1 MKKINEILR
10 EIEIK
15 PQRYQKEGNIY
26 IVEDSDSKYVVK
38 RNDNPIYEYLNQRN
52 FDYYPKTIVKNGYE
66 IVEYEED
73 IDISNEEKI
82 VDLISLAALLHTK
95 TTYYKS
101 VNEFDY
107 QSIYEDLKKKIEQR
121 EVFYNNLMDMVENQ
135 IFMSPSSYLLA
146 RHITQIF
153 NVISYCEHN
162 IDEWYKKI
170 KDKNKMRVS
179 IIHNNLS
186 LDHYV
191 NKKLISWN
199 KAKFSTPVFDIY
211 HLYQETYKEYV
222 WDELMKEYISNYPL
236 HDDELELFYILIS
249 IPKEIQL
256 SYDEYQNTLLV
267 NNLLEYISKT
277 GTFID
282 TMKKTSL

>member
-1 MKKINEILR
+1 MKKINEILK
-10 EIEIK
+10 EFEIK

-26 IVEDSDSKYVVK
+26 IVEANESKYIIK
-38 RNDNPIYEYLNQRN
+38 KNDNPIYEYLNQRN
-52 FDYYPKTIVKNGYE
+52 FNYYPKTIVKDGYE

-73 IDISNEEKI
+73 VSRPDEEKLI
-82 VDLISLAALLHTK
+82 DLVSLAALLHSK

-107 QSIYEDLKKKIEQR
+107 QAIYEELKKKVEKGNNY
-121 EVFYNNLMDMVENQ
+121 YNNLMDIVESQ
-135 IFMSPSSYLLA
+135 IFMSPSFYLLA
-146 RHITQIF
+146 RHITQVF
-153 NVISYCEHN
+153 NVINYCEYS
-162 IDEWYKKI
+162 IDEWYKNI

-179 IIHNNLS
+179 IVHNNLS

-191 NKKLISWN
+191 NDKLVSWN

-211 HLYQETYKEYV
+211 HLYQDTYKDYV
-222 WDELMKEYISNYPL
+222 WDELMKEYLSSYPL

-249 IPKEIQL
+249 IPKNIEL
-256 SYDEYQNTLLV
+256 SHNEYQNTNIV

-277 GTFID
+277 GTFIE
-282 TMKKTSL
+282 TMKKTS